1 MNKLGRNLFKA
12 VIWLLLYACYQE
24 TPVRINADF
33 DVEITGNDYSVPV
46 TVHLMNKSTGADLY
60 EWTFEGG
67 DPLKSNKV
75 NPEEVVYKEPGTYTI
90 RLEAW
95 NTTERKVKEL
105 TVSLDSA
112 IGAGFTYTVAI
123 NNFSPVEVTLINCS
137 YGGTRYRWEFIGGQP
152 ETYEGKNPP
161 VIVFTEPG
169 LHPVHLQVFNSRE
182 RAEFTDTIRVL
193 PALAVDF
200 EWWPGK
206 DDYDMEAPLVIELA
220 ARCTGVLSY
229 LWKAEGGRIENDTL
243 ADTRIYFD
251 KPGEYRVELKAAN
264 GKETKSVSKEIK
276 VLENSNLYI
285 IQDLKFGITTALN
298 TVGGYFSSETRSVL
312 KMKELTPVTGPT
324 IDFVFWGLADFD
336 QCCFLS
342 PDLVGLKALPDI
354 PGAAH
359 SWFINNPDALTA
371 GQFDVMENDELLK
384 RLLIRE
390 NCDKDL
396 NSYFT
401 GNDVPHLVLF
411 ETGDYRKGVIKIKQF
426 VQAGSNSYILADVKI
441 QKERTGN

>member
-1 MNKLGRNLFKA
+1 MNKLGRYLFKVA
-12 VIWLLLYACYQE
+12 IWLLLYSCYQE

-33 DVEITGNDYSVPV
+33 DVEIAGNDYSVPV
-46 TVHLMNKSTGADLY
+46 TVYLINKSTGADLY

-67 DPLKSNKV
+67 EPLKSNKV
-75 NPEEVVYKEPGTYTI
+75 NPEEVIYKEPGTFTV

-95 NTTERKVKEL
+95 NSTERKVKEL
-105 TVSLDSA
+105 TVDLDSA
-112 IGAGFTYTVAI
+112 IYAGFDYTVRI
-123 NNFSPVEVTLINCS
+123 NNFSPVEVTLINSS
-137 YGGTRYRWEFIGGQP
+137 YGGNRYCWEFIGGQP

-169 LHPVHLQVFNSRE
+169 LHRINLQVFNTRE
-182 RAEFTDTIRVL
+182 MTEFTDTIRIL

-200 EWWPGK
+200 DWWPGK
-206 DDYDMEAPLVIELA
+206 DDYDMEAPLVVGLSA
-220 ARCTGVLSY
+220 HCTGVLSY

-243 ADTRIYFD
+243 AVTRVYFD
-251 KPGEYRVELKAAN
+251 KPGQYRVELRATN
-264 GKETKSVSKEIK
+264 GKETKSIGKEIK
-276 VLENSNLYI
+276 VLENSNLYT

-298 TVGGYFSSETRSVL
+298 TVGGYYSSDTRSVL
-312 KMKELTPVTGPT
+312 KMKELTPETGPT

-336 QCCFLS
+336 RCCFLS
-342 PDLVGLKALPDI
+342 PDSVGLKALPDI
-354 PGAAH
+354 PGAGH
-359 SWFINNPDALTA
+359 SWFINNTDALTA
-371 GQFDVMENDELLK
+371 GQFADMENDELLK

-390 NCDKDL
+390 NSDKDL

-426 VQAGSNSYILADVKI
+426 VQAGNDSYILADVKI